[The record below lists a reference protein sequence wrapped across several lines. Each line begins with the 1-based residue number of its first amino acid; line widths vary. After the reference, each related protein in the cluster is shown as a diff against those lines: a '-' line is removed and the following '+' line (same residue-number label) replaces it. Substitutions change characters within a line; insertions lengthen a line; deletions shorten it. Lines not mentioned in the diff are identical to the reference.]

1 MATKKNTLTKAA
13 QKATDH
19 LFTGSV
25 EQEQVKVKIVEGEH
39 KPFSV
44 KEVNERIAK
53 TAQAGRQDQ
62 KPTKSSGA
70 VKDAEKA
77 VSEPK
82 GRRMTGKGKKIDDT
96 KVFSFRGWKDEVDYW
111 RLYAAVKGLKI
122 DELGS
127 AAINEYIKRHPV
139 TGAESDLQSALQQ
152 VRSRK

>member
-1 MATKKNTLTKAA
+1 MATKKNLTSAA
-13 QKATDH
+13 QAATNH
-19 LFTGSV
+19 LFTDADIKTEETLVGGGTY
-25 EQEQVKVKIVEGEH
+25 KVPIEH
-39 KPFSV
+39 TDSAQIRAKAQ
-44 KEVNERIAK
+44 KVNE
-53 TAQAGRQDQ
+53 Q
-62 KPTKSSGA
+62 SSGT
-70 VKDAEKA
+70 KKAEKA